1 MRPAVR
7 IAAAGLLLLAGCAS
21 VPEYTY
27 FTMAY
32 ALLPSED
39 EPGEP
44 LAESLRI
51 RDLAIVPAYDKDKI
65 VYRFSPYEFQYYNYK
80 LWAVKPNRMVTG
92 LIVRH
97 IEHADLFRVV
107 SRDYGESRPQ
117 YELSGV
123 LQAIEELDSGDQ
135 WFAHLAF
142 SLRMTRFGDNRVVW
156 TYRADAKKRVYNKAP
171 VYVVKALSELLEQEM
186 ARALDD
192 LRTTLKA
199 LRERSKGRPA
209 RPALG
214 GLR

>member
-7 IAAAGLLLLAGCAS
+7 IAAAGLLLLVGCAN

-32 ALLPSED
+32 TLLPSED
-39 EPGEP
+39 EPDGP
-44 LAESLRI
+44 LAESLRV

-97 IEHADLFRVV
+97 IEHADLFRAV

-123 LQAIEELDSGDQ
+123 LQAIEEFDSGDQ

-156 TYRADAKKRVYNKAP
+156 TFRADAQKRVYNKAP

-192 LRTTLKA
+192 LRTTLKE
-199 LRERSKGRPA
+199 LRDRGEDRSA
-209 RPALG
+209 RPTLG
-214 GLR
+214 DFR